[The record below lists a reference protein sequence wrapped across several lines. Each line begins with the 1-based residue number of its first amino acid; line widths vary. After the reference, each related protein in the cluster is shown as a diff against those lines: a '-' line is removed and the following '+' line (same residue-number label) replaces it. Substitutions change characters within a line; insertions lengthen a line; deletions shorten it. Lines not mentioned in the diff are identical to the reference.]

1 MGQGK
6 QKQVPRPIGANRF
19 WKSFLSI
26 LVSKTDFEICVF
38 LKRCSGRYFWKF
50 WRVWEVILGSF
61 WFPFSEIIGLGGK
74 GGTFDFERQYSVLAT
89 FWRFGAPR
97 KVVKFDK
104 RGVRKIDGKTN
115 AKIKDLGQ
123 DFCDFRLPFGVH
135 FGSRGHP
142 NMQFF

>member
-1 MGQGK
+1 ME
-6 QKQVPRPIGANRF
+6 
-19 WKSFLSI
+19 I
-26 LVSKTDFEICVF
+26 LEGLGGHSGGNF
-38 LKRCSGRYFWKF
+38 CS
-50 WRVWEVILGSF
+50 
-61 WFPFSEIIGLGGK
+61 FSEIIGLGGGK

-115 AKIKDLGQ
+115 AKIKGLGQ
-123 DFCDFRLPFGVH
+123 DFCDFKLPFGVH

-142 NMQFF
+142 NMQVF